1 MQKFSYVGKFT
12 DSGSRNTFYRVKD
25 RKYGFKG
32 FENKELAEFAYVV
45 QSRLASKDL
54 APRVYSP
61 VCKIRVPNYFMGKN
75 GKTITRYVLSSWG
88 YLTEIAQKFRCKS
101 VYCDGYCL
109 TDSDCPHFEPV
120 NQLMSSITEE
130 GIEYIDA
137 HEGNLGYVTR
147 KNRQK
152 ALVVIDVGRESIG
165 EVSGDYPD
173 PYVGDNDYN
182 YYG

>member
-1 MQKFSYVGKFT
+1 MNYSYVGKFS

-25 RKYGFKG
+25 KRYGFKG
-32 FENKELAEFAYVV
+32 FESEELAEFAHSV
-45 QSRLASKDL
+45 QSRLSLKDL
-54 APRVYSP
+54 TPRVYSP
-61 VCKIRVPNYFMGKN
+61 VCRIRVPNYFMGKN
-75 GKTITRYVLSSWG
+75 GKTITRYVLSDWG

-101 VYCDGYCL
+101 SYCDGYCL
-109 TDSDCPHFEPV
+109 TDNACPYFEPM
-120 NQLMSSITEE
+120 NQLMSSIRDE
-130 GIEYIDA
+130 GVEYIDA

-165 EVSGDYPD
+165 EVSEHYPD
-173 PYVGDNDYN
+173 PYIGDCEYD